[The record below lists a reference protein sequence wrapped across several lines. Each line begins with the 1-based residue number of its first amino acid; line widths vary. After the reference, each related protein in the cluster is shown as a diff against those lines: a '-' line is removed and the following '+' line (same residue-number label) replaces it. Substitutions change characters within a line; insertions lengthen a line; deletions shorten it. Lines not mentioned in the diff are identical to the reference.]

1 MRELYDPRK
10 SVASSEW
17 LVYDDENCRNA
28 EVEEP
33 VVAPEADV
41 AIGGCGSIEEL
52 KANVDYVGTLADKL
66 SGVDIESEEVDLKE
80 NSPERKDTKSDFE
93 AVSERDNDTSFR
105 RSCGTVILHHP
116 ACALPDVD
124 DDVCCLICCCL
135 QRRFNCLT
143 WIWM

>member
-1 MRELYDPRK
+1 MTTRVLYDPRK

-33 VVAPEADV
+33 VAVPEADV

-52 KANVDYVGTLADKL
+52 KANVDSVGTLADKR
-66 SGVDIESEEVDLKE
+66 SGVDIESEDVDLKE
-80 NSPERKDTKSDFE
+80 NSSERKDTKSDFE
-93 AVSERDNDTSFR
+93 TVNERDNDTSFR

-116 ACALPDVD
+116 VCALLDVD
-124 DDVCCLICCCL
+124 DDVCCLICYRL
-135 QRRFNCLT
+135 QRRV
-143 WIWM
+143 